1 MIHRVILSPKDVAFA
16 LEIANKRYLCH
27 KNAQNQQP
35 GFKDAGVTPDRI
47 GVTGELCAT
56 KVHGGKMDTQ
66 ALPDGDHH
74 VGDIIL
80 ANNQIV
86 EVKSRE
92 YLGEDVEVIFSFE
105 EYIHFTYVC
114 LVQVQLPD
122 IGMVHPIWSKD
133 EVGPHTF
140 RKDYGYGMRI
150 AFRPCDLGKKQC

>member
-16 LEIANKRYLCH
+16 WEIANKRYLCH

-74 VGDIIL
+74 VGDIVL
-80 ANNQIV
+80 ANKQVV
-86 EVKSRE
+86 EVKSRA
-92 YLGEDVEVIFSFE
+92 YPGDDVEVIFTFE
-105 EYIHFTYVC
+105 EFKHFTHVC

-133 EVGPHTF
+133 EVKDFMHE
-140 RKDYGYGMRI
+140 KDYGYGPRLY
-150 AFRPCDLGKKQC
+150 FRPCDLGKK